1 MNRTLWI
8 AASGMEAQE
17 LRTDTIANNI
27 ANVSTTAY
35 KRGVS
40 EFQDMLYQ
48 RLAAPGSSTA
58 AASDIPSGI
67 QIGTGVSTGSV
78 TKYFGQGELQSSS
91 SELDMAVVGTG
102 MFQVQLPNGQTAYTR
117 AGSFHRNST
126 GMVVTTEGYQV
137 LGFPTLS
144 TNATAITIAADGTVS
159 ETVNNQ
165 TAEKGRIQLARFAN
179 PEGLNF
185 MGRNLYGET
194 EASGAPQL
202 GNPGTTD
209 FGDLKQ
215 FYVEGSN
222 VEVVKE
228 MVDLIA
234 AQRAYEL
241 NSKCIKSADEM
252 LQLVAR
258 LKN

>member
-48 RLAAPGSSTA
+48 RMATPGSSTA
-58 AASDIPSGI
+58 AASDIPAGI

-91 SELDMAVVGTG
+91 SDLDIAIQGTG
-102 MFQVQLPNGQTAYTR
+102 FFQVQMPDGQLTYTR
-117 AGSFHRNST
+117 AGSFFRNST
-126 GMVVTTEGYQV
+126 GTVVTSEGYEV
-137 LGFPTLS
+137 IGFPAIS
-144 TNATAITIAADGTVS
+144 TNATSITIASDGTVS
-159 ETVNNQ
+159 ETVNGQ

-179 PEGLNF
+179 PEGMTF
-185 MGRNLYGET
+185 IGRNLYGET

-209 FGDLKQ
+209 FGTVQQHYL
-215 FYVEGSN
+215 EGSN

-241 NSKCIKSADEM
+241 NSKCIKTADEM
-252 LQLVAR
+252 LQMVANM
-258 LKN
+258 K

>member
-27 ANVSTTAY
+27 ANVSTTAF

-48 RLAAPGSSTA
+48 RMAAPGASTA
-58 AASDIPSGI
+58 AASDLPTGI

-91 SELDMAVVGTG
+91 SDLDVAIVGMG
-102 MFQVQLPNGQTAYTR
+102 FFQVQMPNGQTAYTR
-117 AGSFHRNST
+117 SGTFHRNSSGT
-126 GMVVTTEGYQV
+126 VVTTEGYEV

-144 TNATAITIAADGTVS
+144 TNASEITIAADGTVS

-165 TAEKGRIQLARFAN
+165 TSEKGRIQMARFAN

-202 GNPGTTD
+202 GNPGASD
-209 FGDLKQ
+209 FGDLQ
-215 FYVEGSN
+215 QHYVEGSN

-252 LQLVAR
+252 LRLVAQM
-258 LKN
+258 K